1 MTAMDGIII
10 LDKPAGISSHDAVQR
25 LRRVSGIKRIGHLG
39 TLDPLGTG
47 VLPMVLGR
55 ATRLSRFF
63 LNHDRAYEA
72 TLRFGFATDTY
83 DRDGKATT
91 EAVDVELAADALEPL
106 LDEFRGKFEQMPPAI
121 SAKKID
127 GVPAYKRARKNEVV
141 ELDPVEVD
149 IYELTL
155 LGVEGPLARIRVRC
169 SAGTYVRSLA
179 HDLGVRL
186 GPGAHVESLR
196 RTAMGDFTIE
206 HAHTID
212 ELADLQSEGRFEEA
226 LTAPEQVLPEMPI
239 ERVDEVTA
247 SQIAHGRDFRV
258 SAFGSGKGSKR
269 IKAVDREGKL
279 IAIAEAKMPLLYHPI
294 IVF

>member
-25 LRRVSGIKRIGHLG
+25 LRRVSGIKRVGHLG

-83 DRDGKATT
+83 DRDGKAST
-91 EAVDVELAADALEPL
+91 EAVDVELDADTLEPL
-106 LDEFRGKFEQMPPAI
+106 LDEFRGKFEQMPPAV

-127 GVPAYKRARKNEVV
+127 GVPAYKRARNNEVV

-155 LGVEGPLARIRVRC
+155 LSVEGPLARVRVRC
-169 SAGTYVRSLA
+169 SAGTYVR
-179 HDLGVRL
+179 RW
-186 GPGAHVESLR
+186 
-196 RTAMGDFTIE
+196 RTIW
-206 HAHTID
+206 
-212 ELADLQSEGRFEEA
+212 
-226 LTAPEQVLPEMPI
+226 
-239 ERVDEVTA
+239 
-247 SQIAHGRDFRV
+247 
-258 SAFGSGKGSKR
+258 AFGSGRGRTLKACGVRRWVTSRSSRHTLSMSSPPSNRRGVLKR
-269 IKAVDREGKL
+269 L
-279 IAIAEAKMPLLYHPI
+279 
-294 IVF
+294 